1 MGQTGRELFRRTSEH
16 LYRFRRNKKFKCLI
30 YQHLSKNSHS
40 LKDIKVQPLEVVIK
54 QPGQSHK
61 QFENS
66 RKTSELCWIKKL
78 QTAYP
83 LGLNDNIMGKGNIS
97 RTSSIDIM
105 DIVDKRNRNQRSHG
119 KRINRNKRVK
129 QRTNFSL
136 KELLI
141 IFKNNGRHQLLCK
154 LGVIP
159 INKLY
164 DIYTES
170 QNISFQ
176 SRVYEGARIIT
187 AFCYHRLFPRIDK
200 VEDHKRHFLS
210 IKYINRGIDFI
221 NLSSIFNDSSVQRS
235 IPPYFDNTEPPII
248 SYSYKKSSRNLI
260 FNYTSTTSDADIENN
275 TPST

>member
-1 MGQTGRELFRRTSEH
+1 M
-16 LYRFRRNKKFKCLI
+16 
-30 YQHLSKNSHS
+30 
-40 LKDIKVQPLEVVIK
+40 
-54 QPGQSHK
+54 
-61 QFENS
+61 
-66 RKTSELCWIKKL
+66 

-141 IFKNNGRHQLLCK
+141 IFKNNGRHH
-154 LGVIP
+154 I
-159 INKLY
+159 Y
-164 DIYTES
+164 TDIYTES

-221 NLSSIFNDSSVQRS
+221 NLSSIFNDSSVQS
-235 IPPYFDNTEPPII
+235 LIPPYFDNTEPPII